1 MGKQT
6 DGNKSLSKM
15 IAKDITAQI
24 ITGELNPGDKLVEKE
39 YAEVYGTSR
48 APVREAVYLLTT
60 EGLVERIPRRGA
72 VVKEY
77 TNDDIFDLLQIRNM
91 LEMMA
96 VERIMIHGPDQKIL
110 NEMKD
115 NIKKMKLETAIYSY
129 TKLNHSFHMCL
140 VRMSRSKSILE
151 TYSRLGWPLLRIQ
164 NLSFSQ
170 DGNIQKSVAEHEEIY
185 ELIKK
190 QQMEELIKLLSEH
203 NEYVIT
209 SIRKILGL

>member
-1 MGKQT
+1 MGKQA

-77 TNDDIFDLLQIRNM
+77 TNEDIFDLLQIRNM

-129 TKLNHSFHMCL
+129 TKLNHSFHMCI

-170 DGNIQKSVAEHEEIY
+170 EGNIQKSVAEHEEIY

-190 QQMEELIKLLSEH
+190 QKMEELIKLLSEH

>member
-77 TNDDIFDLLQIRNM
+77 TNEDIFDLLQIRNM

-129 TKLNHSFHMCL
+129 TKLNHSFHMCI

-170 DGNIQKSVAEHEEIY
+170 EGNIQKSVAEHEEIY

>member
-129 TKLNHSFHMCL
+129 TKLNHSFHMCI

>member
-129 TKLNHSFHMCL
+129 TKLNHSFHMCI

-170 DGNIQKSVAEHEEIY
+170 EGNIQKSVAEHEEIY

-190 QQMEELIKLLSEH
+190 QKMEELIKLLSEH

>member
-1 MGKQT
+1 MGKQA

-190 QQMEELIKLLSEH
+190 QKMEELIKLLSEH

>member
-129 TKLNHSFHMCL
+129 TKLNHSFHMCI

-190 QQMEELIKLLSEH
+190 QKMEELIKLLSEH